1 MDRRSFAFGAASVLG
16 LAAAGCNPQEGGGG
30 TTRTINV
37 AQWGQEKYLIY
48 LPFYLAQETG
58 AFSRRNIEVNV
69 SFSGN
74 DDQVFASVLR
84 GDAQFGIGDP
94 IFAAISRDRG
104 GDGVVVGQVVGRV
117 ALWGVSK
124 NINRQLAQPSD
135 FARLRIGT
143 FPRPSTAYTLTRN
156 MVDQQRIAGASVA
169 EVPIGSEAALLESS
183 AADIVMMLEPAASS
197 AEASGYHIVTSFARL
212 WGPFAFTGLTSTQSY
227 TSQNAEVVADVQ
239 ASMQEALEF
248 AHTNAD
254 ETKAIAGRLFPSL
267 DAAVV
272 GRAVDRMLGDETLP
286 RTFAMPDDAWAA
298 AVNVRKQMSELTGQ
312 GDYLEA
318 LLR

>member
-1 MDRRSFAFGAASVLG
+1 MDRRSFAFGAASIAT
-16 LAAAGCNPQEGGGG
+16 LAAAGCERQATGSSS
-30 TTRTINV
+30 RTINV

-58 AFSRRNIEVNV
+58 AFGRRNIEVNV

-84 GDAQFGIGDP
+84 GSAQFGIGDP

-104 GDGVVVGQVVGRV
+104 GDGIVVGQVVGRV

-124 NINRQLAQPSD
+124 GIERQLAQPSD

-156 MVDQQRIAGASVA
+156 MVDQNRIPGAAVA

-183 AADIVMMLEPAASS
+183 AADVVMMLEPAASA

-227 TSQNAEVVADVQ
+227 VTQNAEVVADVQ
-239 ASMQEALEF
+239 ASMQEALAF
-248 AHTNAD
+248 AHSNAD
-254 ETKAIAGRLFPSL
+254 ETKAIAARLFPSL

-272 GRAVDRMLGDETLP
+272 GRAVDRMLGDETIP
-286 RTFAMPDDAWAA
+286 REFTMSDEAWSA
-298 AVNVRKQMSELTGQ
+298 AVNVRKQMSELTGE
-312 GDYLEA
+312 GDYAEA
-318 LLR
+318 VLR